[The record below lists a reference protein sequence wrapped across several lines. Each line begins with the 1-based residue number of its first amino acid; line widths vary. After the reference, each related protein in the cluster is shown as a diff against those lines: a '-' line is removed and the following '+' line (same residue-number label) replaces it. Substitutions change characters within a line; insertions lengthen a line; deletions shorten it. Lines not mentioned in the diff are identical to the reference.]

1 LNIKLPRR
9 LTARQWAAI
18 GGIAVAAVLFAWGVI
33 AGLSRVLTTPAPG
46 SVATVA
52 PAAAPAPADP
62 AVPKIK
68 ATLFFSS
75 EDGLHLVPV
84 EREVPLAEGVIA
96 QARSI
101 LEAQLSAEPVA
112 PLVSAIPKGATL
124 RGIFISQRNE
134 AFVDLDPV
142 IRTAHP
148 GGSHQELMTV
158 YAIVHAL
165 LTNLPNLQEVQLLI
179 GGQEADTLAGHV
191 DLRRPLRKNE
201 GLSLPAPST
210 PVTPSP
216 Q

>member
-1 LNIKLPRR
+1 MNIKLPRK

-18 GGIAVAAVLFAWGVI
+18 GGITVAAVLFAWGVI

-46 SVATVA
+46 TAATEA
-52 PAAAPAPADP
+52 PAAPPATGDP

-68 ATLFFSS
+68 ATLFFAS

-101 LEAQLSAEPVA
+101 LEAQLAAEPVA

-158 YAIVHAL
+158 YTIVHAL

-201 GLSLPAPST
+201 GLSLPTPST
-210 PVTPSP
+210 PATPSP